1 MADAR
6 WAGDADGLEAVV
18 VDQENLDDFCTPL
31 SPGRTLD
38 LCTAR
43 GGEGGERKT
52 RVQGSVCS
60 MDRGDE
66 VPRLGGATG

>member
-1 MADAR
+1 MHRVMADAR

-18 VDQENLDDFCTPL
+18 VDQENIDDFCTPL
-31 SPGRTLD
+31 SPGRILD

-52 RVQGSVCS
+52 RV
-60 MDRGDE
+60 
-66 VPRLGGATG
+66 

>member
-31 SPGRTLD
+31 SPGRHWT
-38 LCTAR
+38 CAQ
-43 GGEGGERKT
+43 EPVAMFVNAK
-52 RVQGSVCS
+52 VHVNAQVC
-60 MDRGDE
+60 
-66 VPRLGGATG
+66 